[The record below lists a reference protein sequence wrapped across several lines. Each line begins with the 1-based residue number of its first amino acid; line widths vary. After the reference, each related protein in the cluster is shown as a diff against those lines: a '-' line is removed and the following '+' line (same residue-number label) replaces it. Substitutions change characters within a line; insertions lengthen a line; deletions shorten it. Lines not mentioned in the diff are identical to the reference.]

1 MRRAPWILSIAC
13 AADAWAQ
20 PPPAQGMRPPPD
32 RASTD
37 GVPRL
42 PATRAAQA
50 PAIDGKLDDAVWQA
64 ATAEDRFVQK
74 SPKGGEPPSE
84 GTTMRV
90 LYDDDALY
98 VAFDCAQ
105 QRAPVVARL
114 ARRDRPVESDSVTIS
129 VDTRRDGTSAFEF
142 SVNAAGT
149 VSDGIRFDD
158 TKLSTDWDEVWEA
171 RTARTARGW
180 SAELRIPLRI
190 LRFDALDEQEWGFQA
205 RRYISTRQETIEW
218 SHIPLTTAGEVSHYG
233 RLGNLKQLAPGRRL
247 ELRPFVV
254 ARGSWAD
261 LSRDAALD
269 GGLSA
274 GLDLRVHATQN
285 LTLDAAFYPDFAQAE
300 SDPSVLNLATFET
313 EYPETRAFFIAGF
326 DVFQTPAPL
335 LYSRRIGLAPQAP
348 AVRDGE
354 IAAAPAP
361 TKIYAAGKLAG
372 TLGSRVTVGALAA
385 VTGRNDVDVQAAAPE
400 TSASR
405 LAAPTAAQEALR
417 LRLALGQNAYLGA
430 FGTAV
435 NRFEPVSAYPATG
448 DPAQPAMVLCPD
460 GAVRA
465 RGQRCFHDAYVAGLD
480 GRWRSPSGAYAF
492 SAQGMVSAISGGP
505 ARRMLDGTVIG
516 PGDLGSGGQLELA
529 KEGGNVLAGVALEA
543 RSRALDFNDLG
554 YMRRQNH
561 LYTTAYLKYRT
572 IDPLA
577 HVLEASIS
585 ANVFDH
591 RDLDLLNLLT
601 GYTVRTDWKLDSF
614 WTLAAEAY
622 VIPRYFD
629 DRQIGTGAALER
641 SDHLGLDLHVRSD
654 PRRWLS
660 AGIDSEMHRHANGA
674 YAAVNGSLVAHA
686 LPQLELELLPQII
699 YAAGEPHYVGPGQ
712 APDLLLFGKQDARSV
727 ATTLRVNYTF
737 TPRLSLQ
744 FYSQLFLAAEHYP
757 SFLSYRVDPAVPRP
771 RIHLE
776 DLVPAAPP
784 GNNPD
789 IEQTTLQINAVLR
802 WEPWLGSTLFLVFT
816 RGHSPEHVVLP
827 GERAG
832 LHPSALRTGPGL
844 DALLLKFVYWL
855 G

>member
-1 MRRAPWILSIAC
+1 MLSIAC
-13 AADAWAQ
+13 AADAAWAQ
-20 PPPAQGMRPPPD
+20 PPPLEAEARRPPPE
-32 RASTD
+32 RALAG

-42 PATRAAQA
+42 PAARAARA
-50 PAIDGKLDDAVWQA
+50 PVIDGKLDDVVWQA

-74 SPKGGEPPSE
+74 SPKGGGPPSE
-84 GTTMRV
+84 ATTMRV

-98 VAFDCAQ
+98 VAFDCTQ
-105 QRAPVVARL
+105 QHAPVVARL
-114 ARRDRPVESDSVTIS
+114 ARRDRAVESDSVTIS
-129 VDTRRDGTSAFEF
+129 IDTRRDGTSAFEF

-158 TKLSTDWDEVWEA
+158 TKLSTDWDEIWEA
-171 RTARTARGW
+171 RTVRTERGW
-180 SAELRIPLRI
+180 SAEFRIPLRS
-190 LRFDALDEQEWGFQA
+190 LRFDALEEQEWGFQA
-205 RRYISTRQETIEW
+205 RRYISMLQETLEW

-233 RLGNLKQLAPGRRL
+233 RLGNLRKLTPGRRL

-254 ARGSWAD
+254 ARGSWVD
-261 LSRDAALD
+261 LARDSD
-269 GGLSA
+269 PGGGLSA
-274 GLDLRVHATQN
+274 GLDLRVHLAQNLWQN

-326 DVFQTPAPL
+326 DVFQTLVPL
-335 LYSRRIGLAPQAP
+335 LYSRRVGLAPAAP

-354 IAAAPAP
+354 TAATP
-361 TKIYAAGKLAG
+361 TPTRIYAAGKLAG

-385 VTGRNDVDVQAAAPE
+385 ITGRNDVDVQSAAPE
-400 TSASR
+400 KSSR

-417 LRLALGQNAYLGA
+417 LRMALGQNAYLGV

-448 DPAQPAMVLCPD
+448 DPAQPAMVLCPG

-480 GRWRSPSGAYAF
+480 GRWRSASGAYAF
-492 SAQGMVSAISGGP
+492 SAQGLVSAISGGP
-505 ARRMLDGTVIG
+505 ARQMLDGTVIG
-516 PGDLGSGGQLELA
+516 PGDRGSGGQLDLA
-529 KEGGNVLAGVALEA
+529 KEGGNVLAGVAIEA
-543 RSRALDFNDLG
+543 RSRHLDFNDLG

-561 LYTTAYLKYRT
+561 LYTTAYLKYRM
-572 IDPLA
+572 IDPLS
-577 HVLEASIS
+577 HVLEASVS

-614 WTLAAEAY
+614 WTLAAEVY
-622 VIPRYFD
+622 VVPRYFD

-660 AGIDSEMHRHANGA
+660 VGMDSEMHRHSNGS

-699 YAAGEPHYVGPGQ
+699 YAAGEPRYVGPGES
-712 APDLLLFGKQDARSV
+712 PDLLLFGRQDARSV

-757 SFLSYRVDPAVPRP
+757 TFLSYRVDPAAPRP

-784 GNNPD
+784 GDNPD

-802 WEPWLGSTLFLVFT
+802 WEPRPGSTLFLVFT
-816 RGHSPEHVVLP
+816 RGHSPEHVLAP
-827 GERAG
+827 GESAG
-832 LHPSALRTGPGL
+832 LHPSALRTGPGR